1 MTLVECEHV
10 KSLFGYKLWK
20 VMKWAEA
27 KGKMDVFKTCYQRAK
42 ELNHRD
48 YGDWNEAKSQFMT
61 MNFPTVKKDDKYFYQ
76 TTRLLGYLVSFSQE
90 MDDEMTIK
98 SKSMAIYNQKT
109 NDCIYRMLVANK
121 EVLFQ

>member
-1 MTLVECEHV
+1 MTLQECEHV
-10 KSLFGYKLWK
+10 KDLFGYKLWK

-27 KGKMDVFKTCYQRAK
+27 KGKKDVFQACYERAK

-48 YGDWNEAKSQFMT
+48 YGDWGEAKSEFMR
-61 MNFPTVKKDDKYFYQ
+61 MPFPSVREDDKYFYQ
-76 TTRLLGYLVSFSQE
+76 TTRVLGYLVSFSQQ

-109 NDCIYRMLVANK
+109 NSCAYRMLVANK